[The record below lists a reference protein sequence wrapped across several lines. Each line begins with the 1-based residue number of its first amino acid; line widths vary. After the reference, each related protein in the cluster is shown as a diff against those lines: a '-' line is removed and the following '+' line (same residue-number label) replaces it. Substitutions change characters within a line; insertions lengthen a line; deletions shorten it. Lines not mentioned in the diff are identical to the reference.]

1 MFTNTFWKG
10 VNLQWYGPFIKKGET
25 AEISNY
31 RPVSLLITLS
41 KVIEIVVFKRL
52 DQHLESDNIVAIEQF
67 CIRKGVSIESAD
79 FTITDNILLTKL
91 VAYSVT

>member
-1 MFTNTFWKG
+1 
-10 VNLQWYGPFIKKGET
+10 LQLYGPFIKKGET
-25 AEISNY
+25 TEISNY

-67 CIRKGVSIESAD
+67 GIGKGLSIESAD
-79 FTITDNILLTKL
+79 FTITDNILLTKS
-91 VAYSVT
+91 VTYSVT